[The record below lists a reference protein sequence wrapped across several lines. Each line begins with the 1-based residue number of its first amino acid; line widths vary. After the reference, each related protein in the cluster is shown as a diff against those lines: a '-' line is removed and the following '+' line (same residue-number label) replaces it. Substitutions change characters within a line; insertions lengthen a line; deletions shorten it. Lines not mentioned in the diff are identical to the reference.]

1 MNFIVLVISAIIA
14 VLAFIGL
21 PYVIE
26 NIFITSL
33 AKQKRL
39 DYITGMGNTTKKNK
53 KKKSLINSEN
63 LFNLIRISDSFR
75 NNILLSGVNVRPE
88 EFILIWFLSIFTL
101 GIITFTFTVDI
112 ISHCD
117 FSCCIYA
124 AYVYQS

>member
-88 EFILIWFLSIFTL
+88 EFILSWF
-101 GIITFTFTVDI
+101 
-112 ISHCD
+112 HCD